1 MCSDSKPPTPKHCL
15 ILPSPRHQLPMNQ
28 RCLAATPKH
37 WYMDLN
43 EAAETHHRKTDSFW
57 LWQFLLFFLQYG
69 GAISGCN
76 FLFLFNS
83 FCGFCYK
90 NGFCLNG
97 FLHIPSC
104 SAPHSMWSQTVTDRP
119 VSFQYNLRGNTPPR
133 HRWSYHKMQEFPPQV
148 GENNFYQL
156 LHLVKHNPLQAFAGM
171 SVWDSKPA
179 WRTPAQRPSPELGG
193 IFAARE

>member
-15 ILPSPRHQLPMNQ
+15 ILLSPRHQLPMNQ

-43 EAAETHHRKTDSFW
+43 EALVHGSVSVDFGTRRVSLEMGW
-57 LWQFLLFFLQYG
+57 
-69 GAISGCN
+69 
-76 FLFLFNS
+76 
-83 FCGFCYK
+83 
-90 NGFCLNG
+90 

-104 SAPHSMWSQTVTDRP
+104 SAPHSMWSQTVTDGP

-133 HRWSYHKMQEFPPQV
+133 HRWSYHKMQEFHPQV

-156 LHLVKHNPLQAFAGM
+156 LHLVKHNSLQPFDRM
-171 SVWDSKPA
+171 SVSDSKPA